1 MLFLK
6 KGHNSSVES
15 HAILIESSRKEI
27 LGLHSKFT
35 YAIGKFLFWFAI
47 YLQIF
52 KHTQQMKRQT
62 PRFQKKPEKLPQ
74 IITQTRERLK
84 IKLNHSYLLKLHR
97 QFTEN
102 ERGKPTSFPVI
113 STIPPL
119 FHPNLFYALTRAM
132 STKKSSNRVQM
143 WLLVYISFIST
154 SVST

>member
-1 MLFLK
+1 
-6 KGHNSSVES
+6 
-15 HAILIESSRKEI
+15 
-27 LGLHSKFT
+27 
-35 YAIGKFLFWFAI
+35 
-47 YLQIF
+47 
-52 KHTQQMKRQT
+52 MKRQT
-62 PRFQKKPEKLPQ
+62 PPFPKKNAKAPTNCYPNKGKAKNKVKSLSSSQ
-74 IITQTRERLK
+74 ITTT
-84 IKLNHSYLLKLHR
+84 

-102 ERGKPTSFPVI
+102 ERGKPTSVPEI